1 MTVFMIVSGVIA
13 VGMVRYNMFRNE
25 MRLQRAEQQLEEARE
40 KYHTENQG

>member
-1 MTVFMIVSGVIA
+1 MTVFMIVSGVLA
-13 VGMVRYNMFRNE
+13 VGMVSYNMVRNE